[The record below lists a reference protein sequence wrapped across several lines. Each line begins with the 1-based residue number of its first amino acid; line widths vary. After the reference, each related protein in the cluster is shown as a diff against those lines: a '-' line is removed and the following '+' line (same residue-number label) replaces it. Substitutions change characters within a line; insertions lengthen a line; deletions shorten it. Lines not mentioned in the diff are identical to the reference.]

1 MCTGP
6 NYKSCLLPTRWQ
18 GCCGIL
24 CYECGCST
32 KVALQGYSTT
42 EICKALYPFTFMMYV
57 KILNTGLSSIAS
69 SYNWQTWNF
78 STSTPIWKKR
88 NYVVIFFINLVKLI
102 LLTFRPY
109 RILGPYNFSAYM
121 TLVGHVIYLYVNR
134 YGFWTADWWQRSL
147 GDKAYLH
154 IWWRN
159 TQVAQSSHRTGVV
172 TWCER
177 VSFLSPLQWS
187 VFIVSAPH
195 LLVPAEVDVS
205 VCRTE
210 PHLQYLS
217 WSHHS
222 RKFLYHRVYIVTY
235 SS

>member
-1 MCTGP
+1 MFNRVKVFMILQVKHWNHAILNCLVEFLLYLTHDYDVIYWILMCTGP

-42 EICKALYPFTFMMYV
+42 EICKALYPFTFMVYIR
-57 KILNTGLSSIAS
+57 ILNTGLSSIAS

-109 RILGPYNFSAYM
+109 RILATEYLVHITSRPIWLLLDMSYIYM
-121 TLVGHVIYLYVNR
+121 WIDMVFEPQIGGSGVLVTKLTYIFDEETPR
-134 YGFWTADWWQRSL
+134 
-147 GDKAYLH
+147 
-154 IWWRN
+154 WRN
-159 TQVAQSSHRTGVV
+159 
-172 TWCER
+172 
-177 VSFLSPLQWS
+177 
-187 VFIVSAPH
+187 
-195 LLVPAEVDVS
+195 LL
-205 VCRTE
+205 TE
-210 PHLQYLS
+210 LGL
-217 WSHHS
+217 
-222 RKFLYHRVYIVTY
+222 
-235 SS
+235 